1 MEFRR
6 FVAAG
11 GLVVGLVGAWPAS
24 AVLPP
29 QAYLQARR
37 EAALHLQVKVQKVR
51 LRPSAEACLIEG
63 RVLRAFRGD
72 ARPGARII
80 FDAPCRFP
88 GAVPMPGPVLWFQP
102 DDLKKG
108 QVLEGF
114 FDGTPTTPAIARSQ
128 LFVVASET
136 DAPRCG
142 TEDYACQ

>member
-1 MEFRR
+1 MVIRR
-6 FVAAG
+6 FAAAVGVAAG
-11 GLVVGLVGAWPAS
+11 LVFAWPAS
-24 AVLPP
+24 AALPP
-29 QAYLQARR
+29 QAYLEARR

-51 LRPSAEACLIEG
+51 LRPSAGACLIEG

-72 ARPGARII
+72 ARPGARIV

-102 DDLKKG
+102 DDLQKG

-114 FDGTPTTPAIARSQ
+114 FNGTPTTPAIARSQ

-142 TEDYACQ
+142 TEDYACR